1 MSAANMR
8 TLLIAAA
15 LSTGL
20 FVSQATFASAPASGM
35 RHTTDQAAQAQ
46 TKKKHE
52 HHARTAKAMK
62 PHKAK
67 SAGTTK
73 AATTAPAK
81 K

>member
-1 MSAANMR
+1 MR

-20 FVSQATFASAPASGM
+20 FVSQATFASATAPVPGA
-35 RHTTDQAAQAQ
+35 RHTTAQAAQAQ

-67 SAGTTK
+67 PAGTTK
-73 AATTAPAK
+73 AAPAAPAK

>member
-1 MSAANMR
+1 MTATDMR

-20 FVSQATFASAPASGM
+20 FVSQATFASAPASSA

-62 PHKAK
+62 SHKAR
-67 SAGTTK
+67 SAGATK
-73 AATTAPAK
+73 AAPTAPAK